1 MKDCPLLN
9 NNPIPYFSAMVSQ
22 AFQLLPAHLLNGSS
36 PSQLSLMNVEGGA
49 AEKMAALLG
58 K

>member
-1 MKDCPLLN
+1 MFN
-9 NNPIPYFSAMVSQ
+9 NNPFSCFSAMVSQ
-22 AFQLLPAHLLNGSS
+22 AVQLLPAHRLNGSS